1 MTLSAMEIENARL
14 ANTIEPCFQTEVPA
28 VILTAIARADKT
40 LKYSAARHIFHC
52 IWFGGMEGH
61 WSYCGVFGDGGNAA
75 YEWFIW
81 QEDKLEVSNKGYGD
95 TNIALR
101 DVLNVLTERGR
112 L

>member
-1 MTLSAMEIENARL
+1 MTRTAVDIENARL
-14 ANTIEPCFQTEVPA
+14 ANTIELRFQTEVPA
-28 VILTAIARADKT
+28 VILTAIARADQT
-40 LKYSAARHIFHC
+40 LKYSAARHIFHFL
-52 IWFGGMEGH
+52 WFGGTPDH

-81 QEDKLEVSNKGYGD
+81 RDDKLEFSQKGYGD

-101 DVLNVLTERGR
+101 DVLNLLTERGR